1 MHGTQDALE
10 QAYGPFVPGSVAR
23 ARRIENARHGYRT
36 CWRCLEPFA
45 PRRERRADG
54 SLSRLGRGRWFC
66 SRACADADRRARPAT
81 EPEAS
86 DPSVLVLDLRRCR
99 GCAA

>member
-1 MHGTQDALE
+1 MHATEDALE
-10 QAYGPFVPGSVAR
+10 LAYGPFVPGSAAR
-23 ARRIENARHGYRT
+23 AIRVENAKHGYRT

-54 SLSRLGRGRWFC
+54 SLTRLGRGRWYC
-66 SRACADADRRARPAT
+66 SRACADADRSTARA
-81 EPEAS
+81 EPEPI
-86 DPSVLVLDLRRCR
+86 DPDVLVIDLRRCR